1 MANVAVAQ
9 AKKKRTTRSAA
20 PVRHQTT
27 DPLMWCL
34 HGGPGTGKSY
44 VLLLITE
51 LIRDVL
57 GWSQGIDYQKVAL
70 QAVMAEQID
79 GDTIH
84 HALGINPFG
93 QRCTDDQETQRQGD
107 VAKRVLQWRWLI
119 VDEISMVSAQLL
131 AEMDMKLRDV
141 VRKNGSMKTQSSGI
155 DRAFGGINVL
165 FAGDFWQLEPPSGG
179 FLGAIPVDYM
189 RRARQFAAAA
199 TVSHGQNIFWGKT
212 KGVCK
217 V

>member
-1 MANVAVAQ
+1 M
-9 AKKKRTTRSAA
+9 SAA

-27 DPLMWCL
+27 DPLIWCL

-51 LIRDVL
+51 LFRDVL

-93 QRCTDDQETQRQGD
+93 QRCTDALETQRQGD

-141 VRKNGSMKTQSSGI
+141 VRKNGTMKTQTSGI
-155 DRAFGGINVL
+155 DRAFGGINLL

-179 FLGAIPVDYM
+179 FLGAIPVKYM
-189 RRARQFAAAA
+189 RRARQYAAAA
-199 TVSHGQNIFWGKT
+199 TVSHGQNIFLG
-212 KGVCK
+212 
-217 V
+217 